1 MNEEPKAG
9 ENKEAPKKK
18 TRTTKLNVESAAIN
32 SLPTKQIEQLLDIEY
47 AMFSQD
53 KLIRE
58 TLEKK
63 NEFESYIYEMRNKL
77 GDKFAPYATSQV
89 KTSLL
94 QDLEKGENWLY
105 SEGMETT
112 KDVYTQRLDE
122 LKKVGEPISNRFK
135 EYEAIP
141 EVSAEFL
148 QNLATYDSV
157 ATSTDAQF
165 EHLTAEEKGSVA
177 AAVKEHRDWLAGV
190 NEAFSRA
197 NRTENPQVTS
207 KDILNKHKAFVD
219 VLTKFYSIN

>member
-9 ENKEAPKKK
+9 ENKEAPKAADASKKK
-18 TRTTKLNVESAAIN
+18 TRTTKLNVEISAIN

-77 GDKFAPYATSQV
+77 GEKFAAYATSQV
-89 KTSLL
+89 KTALL
-94 QDLEKGENWLY
+94 ADLEKGENWLY

-112 KDVYTQRLDE
+112 KDVYAQRLDE

-157 ATSTDAQF
+157 ASSTVIFDLRF
-165 EHLTAEEKGSVA
+165 
-177 AAVKEHRDWLAGV
+177 R
-190 NEAFSRA
+190 
-197 NRTENPQVTS
+197 
-207 KDILNKHKAFVD
+207 
-219 VLTKFYSIN
+219 